1 MLGAKERALLLAL
14 SETEYR
20 TSGTLAKALGVSSK
34 TAQGMVKDLR
44 EKLQENG
51 ADILARTRH
60 GYLLQVND
68 RALFETL
75 SSDTG
80 VLDAV
85 RALRET
91 VPDAFVQ
98 VSFAVLPDGYT
109 REGQHCRALVRRM
122 ADSGLV
128 DAVGLNCVSAPG
140 AMRTLVQQLGQ
151 VGIPLTFALGLSAR
165 IWAET

>member
-14 SETEYR
+14 SETEYC

-68 RALFETL
+68 RALFEKMLPHTL
-75 SSDTG
+75 
-80 VLDAV
+80 
-85 RALRET
+85 
-91 VPDAFVQ
+91 F
-98 VSFAVLPDGYT
+98 LPAARNGYVT
-109 REGQHCRALVRRM
+109 CWCCCSVK
-122 ADSGLV
+122 
-128 DAVGLNCVSAPG
+128 
-140 AMRTLVQQLGQ
+140 
-151 VGIPLTFALGLSAR
+151 
-165 IWAET
+165 

>member
-14 SETEYR
+14 SETEYC

-44 EKLQENG
+44 EKLQKNG

-75 SSDTG
+75 SSG
-80 VLDAV
+80 ENAAAHFIPPVV
-85 RALRET
+85 R
-91 VPDAFVQ
+91 
-98 VSFAVLPDGYT
+98 
-109 REGQHCRALVRRM
+109 
-122 ADSGLV
+122 SGFII
-128 DAVGLNCVSAPG
+128 CWCCCSAK
-140 AMRTLVQQLGQ
+140 
-151 VGIPLTFALGLSAR
+151 
-165 IWAET
+165 